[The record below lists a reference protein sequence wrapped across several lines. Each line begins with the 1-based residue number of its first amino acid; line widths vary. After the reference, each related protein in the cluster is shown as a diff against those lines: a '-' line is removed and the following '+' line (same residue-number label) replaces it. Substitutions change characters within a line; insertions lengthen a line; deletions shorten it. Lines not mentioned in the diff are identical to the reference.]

1 MVSGDPGIRERHFKR
16 IRVVVP
22 LTLGIVFGVAAVGVF
37 VPAVRP
43 FAFVSPLAAA
53 VGGGIVGYHAVK
65 R

>member
-1 MVSGDPGIRERHFKR
+1 MVSEDPAARERHFKR
-16 IRVVVP
+16 IKVALP
-22 LTLGIVFGVAAVGVF
+22 LTLGVVFGVAAVGVF
-37 VPAVRP
+37 VPAVRA